1 MPYME
6 HLGMRMLSAVSNYLQ
21 HLQFRGKRSLHCWRW
36 GHSVAVEHQFQCPW
50 FSQCFSHF
58 FLKPDS
64 DYQWLMMFRNK
75 HFHDFPMFSISSIIF
90 HDFPMVF
97 PCFSHV
103 SHDFCSSPR
112 LGSAFDLGKQAN
124 HHVVGDISR
133 DHRGCFI
140 HLYSDAVNIFWGTC
154 FIHIVSSCF
163 MHNL

>member
-50 FSQCFSHF
+50 FSPCFSHF

-75 HFHDFPMFSISSIIF
+75 KFHDFPMFSICSIIF
-90 HDFPMVF
+90 SMICPWF
-97 PCFSHV
+97 
-103 SHDFCSSPR
+103 SHDFCSRALARP
-112 LGSAFDLGKQAN
+112 LTLENKPITMI
-124 HHVVGDISR
+124 VGDISR

-140 HLYSDAVNIFWGTC
+140 HLYYDAVNIFWGTC
-154 FIHIVSSCF
+154 FIHIHTYCF
-163 MHNL
+163 IHNL